1 MWIEGSTE
9 LIKTEG
15 GKRYV
20 RVMIFSDSVPNS
32 MPVNGAGIEGLNGDD
47 ILVAG
52 CKFYSLSNGNLYILN
67 SQGTWVQQ

>member
-20 RVMIFSDSVPNS
+20 RVMIFSDSVPAT
-32 MPVNGAGIEGLNGDD
+32 MPTTGAGIEGLNGDD
-47 ILVAG
+47 ILYAG
-52 CKFYSLSNGNLYILN
+52 SKFYSVSNGKLFILN
-67 SQGTWVQQ
+67 SQGTWVEQ

>member
-1 MWIEGSTE
+1 MWTDGGVV

-20 RVMIFSDSVPNS
+20 RVMIFSDSVPAT
-32 MPVNGAGIEGLNGDD
+32 MPTNGSGIDGLNGDD
-47 ILVAG
+47 IL
-52 CKFYSLSNGNLYILN
+52 CKGTKLYSLSNGKLYMLN